1 MFGWS
6 KRPKKARKERSYTP
20 GSNPPLTPEERERRR
35 EQRRVNPPSPA
46 PTPGYRDDWR
56 RMELDLANTSI
67 HLSGLQGT
75 LNSMTD
81 QLAMHAER
89 DVRVVAVVGRVS
101 RGELDAQAGIDQIIQ
116 LYFNGNTR

>member
-6 KRPKKARKERSYTP
+6 KRPKKAKKESRYPP
-20 GSNPPLTPEERERRR
+20 GSNPALTPEERERRR
-35 EQRRVNPPSPA
+35 EQRRANAPSPA
-46 PTPGYRDDWR
+46 PPPAHRDDWR
-56 RMELDLANTSI
+56 RMELDLANTSL
-67 HLSGLQGT
+67 HLSGLQKT